1 MAYHFGSISLTAFL
15 ANPVILPVQ
24 PPIMTLGGM
33 ALIFGLIWLPLGRV
47 TAPLAWPF
55 VLFTIRAVEFF
66 GAFRRGVLALG
77 ALSLLWVILF
87 YALLLGLTLA
97 GSRFRERLT
106 GLKPVPVL
114 AILGIATVVTWRA
127 ALCAPDGR
135 LHLTM
140 LDVGSGDAL
149 LIQTPG
155 GRNLLVDGGPSTS
168 LLSDGLGRRLPPFRR
183 QLDWLVVAYPQGE
196 NIASLPRLL
205 DRFPPDQVIWAGP
218 ESATRSA
225 DYLRADLTEREI
237 PVIPAEPG
245 HCLDLDA
252 GASLCFLTV
261 GKRGAILLLAWDHFR
276 AVLPVG
282 AAADDFHALNM
293 GADVGPVNVL
303 MLADSGFAPL
313 LHPAWLANLNP
324 QLVLLSVAPDDPS
337 GLPDQETLDMLGGY
351 SLLRTDRHGWIHIS
365 TDGEQMWV
373 EIEKR

>member
-1 MAYHFGSISLTAFL
+1 
-15 ANPVILPVQ
+15 
-24 PPIMTLGGM
+24 MTLGGL
-33 ALIFGLIWLPLGRV
+33 ALILGLIWLPLGRV

-55 VLFTIRAVEFF
+55 VLFTIRAVEVF
-66 GAFRRGVLALG
+66 GRFRRGVLALG
-77 ALSLLWVILF
+77 DLSLLWVILF

-114 AILGIATVVTWRA
+114 AFLGIATVVTWRA
-127 ALCAPDGR
+127 ALCAPDER

-149 LIQTPG
+149 LIRTPN

-196 NIASLPRLL
+196 NVASLPRLL
-205 DRFPPDQVIWAGP
+205 DRFPPDRVIWAGP
-218 ESATRSA
+218 DSASRSV

-237 PVIPAEPG
+237 PVTSAEPG

-252 GASLCFLTV
+252 GANLCFLTV

-276 AVLPVG
+276 AALPVG
-282 AAADDFHALNM
+282 AAADDYHALNM
-293 GADVGPVNVL
+293 GSDVGPVNVL
-303 MLADSGFAPL
+303 MLAEGGFAPL
-313 LHPAWLANLNP
+313 LHPLWLDNLNP

-337 GLPDQETLDMLGGY
+337 GLPNRETLDMLGGY
-351 SLLRTDRHGWIHIS
+351 SLLRTDRHGWVHIS
-365 TDGEQMWV
+365 TDGDQMWV